1 LLDCL
6 NRLGALDETVVI
18 YTSDNGFFLGE
29 HGWYDKRFMDEPS
42 IRVPLLVRY
51 PKEVRAGKVDGHIVL
66 NVDFAPTI
74 LDFAGVLIPKEMQG
88 RSFRP
93 LLQGKSPKDWRT
105 AFYYRYYEYPQPHRV
120 LPHYGV
126 RTERYKLIH
135 YPTTGE
141 WELFDLQVDPHE
153 MHNRYGEPEY
163 AEVAEKLRSLL
174 WRLKTELGDKD

>member
-1 LLDCL
+1 
-6 NRLGALDETVVI
+6 
-18 YTSDNGFFLGE
+18 
-29 HGWYDKRFMDEPS
+29 
-42 IRVPLLVRY
+42 
-51 PKEVRAGKVDGHIVL
+51 
-66 NVDFAPTI
+66 
-74 LDFAGVLIPKEMQG
+74 
-88 RSFRP
+88 
-93 LLQGKSPKDWRT
+93 
-105 AFYYRYYEYPQPHRV
+105 